1 MGGSKERINTNIVHE
16 PDKVKVAQIEARKAV
31 ELKKME
37 GENIELRKKA
47 TIEIMETNA
56 RLEQLI
62 ITARVE
68 GFTTIQEKLVEMT
81 RELNILAEQRILML
95 ETASGETLKKMN
107 EHYYNFSKQINKD
120 QNDFMKNELPIMIE
134 QLEKI
139 DKTSPAYEIYR
150 TRLDEVSS
158 NFIENQNKFIKQVGE
173 QQNQMFIAN
182 DELRKNVTE
191 HTNRIVENRVKQLSA
206 AVEIN
211 TAKLLQN
218 QLSNKQIEKNIN
230 LDNGN

>member
-16 PDKVKVAQIEARKAV
+16 PDKVKVAQIEARKAL

-107 EHYYNFSKQINKD
+107 EHYYNFSKQINED

-139 DKTSPAYEIYR
+139 DKASPAYKIYQ
-150 TRLDEVSS
+150 TRVEEVSS
-158 NFIENQNKFIKQVGE
+158 NFVENQNKFIKQVGE
-173 QQNQMFIAN
+173 QQNRMFIAN

-191 HTNRIVENRVKQLSA
+191 HTNRIVENRIKQLAA

-218 QLSNKQIEKNIN
+218 QTFSNK
-230 LDNGN
+230 